1 MKLDFIF
8 HKVSS
13 SLVQYNKKKEIGNLA
28 HRIMTRR
35 HVPNL
40 LIQRLEA
47 WESDSTDKYLGNG
60 YPFSCKHP
68 DSHLAVKSNKIYQQ
82 NIKMSLKYYF
92 NQIPVQQV
100 FQIHRYSLIN
110 Q

>member
-13 SLVQYNKKKEIGNLA
+13 SLVQYNKKKEIGNLSA
-28 HRIMTRR
+28 SNIDPLTRSQS
-35 HVPNL
+35 L
-40 LIQRLEA
+40 KRLEA

-68 DSHLAVKSNKIYQQ
+68 DSRLAVKSNKIYQQ

-92 NQIPVQQV
+92 N
-100 FQIHRYSLIN
+100 
-110 Q
+110 